1 VAAAAAA
8 AAAARGVMRFGSV
21 LIQDVGNKIERE
33 KLEKSSRPG
42 GGEKLIHS
50 QALFSSNY
58 QNQQKRSFQFET
70 FSE

>member
-1 VAAAAAA
+1 MAAAAAA

-42 GGEKLIHS
+42 EGRVDKFTS
-50 QALFSSNY
+50 T
-58 QNQQKRSFQFET
+58 FQFQLSKQAQTE
-70 FSE
+70 FEKN

>member
-1 VAAAAAA
+1 MAAAAA

-42 GGEKLIHS
+42 GEG
-50 QALFSSNY
+50 
-58 QNQQKRSFQFET
+58 RS
-70 FSE
+70 